1 MKCSST
7 NSIKSSYCSHIN
19 TNSRIRF
26 KRKPLLHQLIT
37 VFLLFFLSNHL
48 TAQSGEIGLS
58 YQYGIAGNRLRKEYD
73 SQFKFADGKNG
84 DLNSSQWL
92 NDHVISFNYK
102 HQFIKRWKLMWN
114 LGIERGSFN
123 RFNNISMGGL
133 IFDVVSYRTI
143 RKEFQIGLTKRFEL
157 KNSAISFDIGVDL
170 SYRDYKFSQGTSSA
184 DEYEV
189 SYAYNT
195 VEFKYQYFYKDKN
208 FGYSNVPKVLNPEIH
223 FNAHFPLMKNLF
235 LDAGARVAF
244 NYYEFQ
250 YTNYIIRQYD
260 ASGTVYN
267 MYSIQSAGAP
277 NFRKGNYIYLNLGL
291 SYRFDWS
298 TIKWFKPKEGK

>member
-1 MKCSST
+1 MLKKNLICFF
-7 NSIKSSYCSHIN
+7 ILLN
-19 TNSRIRF
+19 TQN
-26 KRKPLLHQLIT
+26 
-37 VFLLFFLSNHL
+37 L

-58 YQYGIAGNRLRKEYD
+58 YQFGIAGNRLRNDHD

-84 DLNSSQWL
+84 NLNSSQWL
-92 NDHVISFNYK
+92 NYHVISFNYK

-123 RFNNISMGGL
+123 RYNNISMGGL

-157 KNSAISFDIGVDL
+157 KKSAVSFDLGVDL
-170 SYRDYKFSQGTSSA
+170 SYRDYKFSQGSSSA
-184 DEYEV
+184 EEYEV

-250 YTNYIIRQYD
+250 YTDYTIRQYD
-260 ASGTVYN
+260 ANGGVYN

-277 NFRKGNYIYLNLGL
+277 TFRKGNYIYLNLGL

-298 TIKWFKPKEGK
+298 NIKWFKPKEAK